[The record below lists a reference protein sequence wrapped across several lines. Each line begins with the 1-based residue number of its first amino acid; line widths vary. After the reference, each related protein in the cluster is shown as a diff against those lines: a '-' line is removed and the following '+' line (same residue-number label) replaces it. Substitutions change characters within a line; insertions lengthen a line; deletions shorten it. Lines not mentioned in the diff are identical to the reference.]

1 MTTEVQDDR
10 QLGPAPHN
18 DQVFSWEQYPSMDAL
33 EAIAADRAT
42 ATCYHTYPNGDYTT
56 FRLCGAPAT
65 CFMEYEHMWDSA
77 SGVLMGRW
85 IKVPLCPFHGTV
97 ADQGGDAVIAWTDV
111 APRPYYLSLEEP
123 PF

>member
-1 MTTEVQDDR
+1 MTTEVQDNR
-10 QLGPAPHN
+10 KFGPAPHN
-18 DQVFSWEQYPSMDAL
+18 DQVFAWEQYPSMDAL

-65 CFMEYEHMWDSA
+65 CVMEYEHLWDTA

-85 IKVPLCPFHGTV
+85 IKVPLCPFHGNE
-97 ADQGGDAVIAWTDV
+97 ADTDGEAVLTWTYVEPQPWNWDL
-111 APRPYYLSLEEP
+111 PEP